1 MAAQEGH
8 VMTRRGW
15 FCATYVAVLGVG
27 ASLAF
32 HPTPR
37 WVWNETASVPVG
49 LYRIQPTVPV
59 RVGDVVALRLP
70 EREATLLATRGYLPF
85 GLPLLKP
92 VAALA
97 GQSVCRIGVHV
108 TIDGKAA
115 GDAKSVDHRGRKLPV
130 WRGCQHLGPEQVF
143 VMNAAVPTSLDGRY
157 FGVPVDGHRHRACR
171 AGSCPHGRGGA
182 TTAAFRSPPGST
194 RSGARKAASGPPMM
208 PVKENEAPIE

>member
-1 MAAQEGH
+1 
-8 VMTRRGW
+8 MTRRGW

-32 HPTPR
+32 HPAPR

-59 RVGDVVALRLP
+59 RVGDIVALRLP
-70 EREATLLATRGYLPF
+70 ERDATLLATRGYLPF
-85 GLPLLKP
+85 GVPLLKP

-97 GQSVCRIGVHV
+97 GQSVCRNGTHV
-108 TIDGKAA
+108 TIDGKPV

-157 FGVPVDGHRHRACR
+157 FGVLSMDTVIGRAVPVNVRMGQAEPSSLHFDPLPDMRDPVRERPRLGL
-171 AGSCPHGRGGA
+171 
-182 TTAAFRSPPGST
+182 
-194 RSGARKAASGPPMM
+194 PMM
-208 PVKENEAPIE
+208 PTKKSEPPIQ

>member
-1 MAAQEGH
+1 MI
-8 VMTRRGW
+8 RRGW
-15 FCATYVAVLGVG
+15 FFTTYFAVLGVG
-27 ASLAF
+27 TSLAF
-32 HPTPR
+32 HPAPR

-59 RVGDVVALRLP
+59 RVGDIVALRLP

-85 GLPLLKP
+85 GVPLLKP

-115 GDAKSVDHRGRKLPV
+115 GDAKTVDHRGRKLPV
-130 WRGCQHLGPEQVF
+130 WQGCQHLGPGQMF

-157 FGVPVDGHRHRACR
+157 FGVLPMDTVIGRAVPVHVRTGEAEQPP
-171 AGSCPHGRGGA
+171 PHFDPLTDLRDPV
-182 TTAAFRSPPGST
+182 RERPLL
-194 RSGARKAASGPPMM
+194 GPPIM
-208 PVKENEAPIE
+208 PTKESEPPIE

>member
-1 MAAQEGH
+1 
-8 VMTRRGW
+8 MTRRAW
-15 FCATYVAVLGVG
+15 FFTTYFAVLGVG

-59 RVGDVVALRLP
+59 RVGDIVAIRLP

-85 GLPLLKP
+85 GVPLLKL
-92 VAALA
+92 VAALV
-97 GQSVCRIGVHV
+97 GQNVCRSGVHV

-115 GDAKSVDHRGRKLPV
+115 GDAKPVDHRGRKLPV
-130 WRGCQHLGPEQVF
+130 WQGCQHLGLGQMF

-157 FGVPVDGHRHRACR
+157 FGVLPMDTVIGRAVPVHVGMGEAEQPP
-171 AGSCPHGRGGA
+171 PH
-182 TTAAFRSPPGST
+182 FDPLPEPPEPM
-194 RSGARKAASGPPMM
+194 RERPLLGPPML
-208 PVKENEAPIE
+208 PAKESEPPIQ

>member
-1 MAAQEGH
+1 
-8 VMTRRGW
+8 MTRRAW
-15 FCATYVAVLGVG
+15 FFTTYFAVLGVG

-49 LYRIQPTVPV
+49 LYRIQSTVPIH
-59 RVGDVVALRLP
+59 VGDIVAIRLP

-85 GLPLLKP
+85 GVPLLKP

-108 TIDGKAA
+108 TIDGKAV
-115 GDAKSVDHRGRKLPV
+115 GDAKTVDHRGRKLPV
-130 WRGCQHLGPEQVF
+130 WQGCQHLGPGQVF

-157 FGVPVDGHRHRACR
+157 FGVLPMETVIGRAVPVHVRTGEAEPQL
-171 AGSCPHGRGGA
+171 PH
-182 TTAAFRSPPGST
+182 FDPLPEPPEPMWE
-194 RSGARKAASGPPMM
+194 RPLLVPPMM
-208 PVKENEAPIE
+208 PMKPGEPPIQ